1 MTYLST
7 FIFINIFLGVLVL
20 SSYFIAITQF
30 AEYSESLWGGVQ
42 GSLRTTFII
51 SMLFGALG
59 YMIFFTFII
68 YSCLVEENCVK
79 ELYFYKSIN
88 VFSSLNFSVMIF
100 LISASIWVP
109 TILMY
114 LKSLNS
120 IFWYLSVGSLSV
132 TAFSAISILIFTTFG
147 FLNLT
152 FNIKTSIFS
161 LITLIGLL
169 QVVSHCLILDGIIW
183 VSKFSR

>member
-1 MTYLST
+1 
-7 FIFINIFLGVLVL
+7 
-20 SSYFIAITQF
+20 
-30 AEYSESLWGGVQ
+30 
-42 GSLRTTFII
+42 
-51 SMLFGALG
+51 
-59 YMIFFTFII
+59 
-68 YSCLVEENCVK
+68 
-79 ELYFYKSIN
+79 
-88 VFSSLNFSVMIF
+88 
-100 LISASIWVP
+100 
-109 TILMY
+109 LMY